1 MERGKDQAIFLD
13 CLAERTKKSSSTR
26 KLLTSRSYAHHLL
39 APQPFLLPWDK
50 VMVRNVADSPN
61 YPSFDDHLPGA
72 EDVLG
77 SIRETTEHVK
87 EARAVRSPLEAQG
100 DYKLAESKMRRAL
113 DRLKRAAVKVIDAP
127 DDMKVSAD
135 GVVKA
140 VRTLL
145 MDIATTMEALLS
157 AVSTV
162 RDLVIHV
169 LLVPPP
175 GTGIC
180 IRRLCLVA

>member
-1 MERGKDQAIFLD
+1 MI
-13 CLAERTKKSSSTR
+13 
-26 KLLTSRSYAHHLL
+26 
-39 APQPFLLPWDK
+39 
-50 VMVRNVADSPN
+50 VRNVAESLN
-61 YPSFDDHLPGA
+61 YPSSDDHLPGA
-72 EDVLG
+72 EEDVLD

-87 EARAVRSPLEAQG
+87 EARAVRPPLEAQ
-100 DYKLAESKMRRAL
+100 DNYNLAESKMRRAL

-127 DDMKVSAD
+127 DDMRASTD

-145 MDIATTMEALLS
+145 IGIATTMEALLL

-162 RDLVIHV
+162 RDLVTHA

-175 GTGIC
+175 GSGIC
-180 IRRLCLVA
+180 IRRLYPIA